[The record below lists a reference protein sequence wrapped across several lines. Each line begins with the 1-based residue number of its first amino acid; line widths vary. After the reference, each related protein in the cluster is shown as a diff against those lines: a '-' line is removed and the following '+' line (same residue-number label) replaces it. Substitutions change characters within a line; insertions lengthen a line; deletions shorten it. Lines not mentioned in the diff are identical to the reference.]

1 MILEAIIN
9 ADYDKSV
16 ERFDLEVVDPGSIV
30 FIGDSMFKNYPINDY
45 FSNNNLV
52 NRGIAGDTAEKVLK
66 RLDQIIKIKPSV
78 VIINAGTNDIVRTNQ
93 TVDQI
98 VRSILKIKFQLEDNL
113 PGVKVYILTLQPVL
127 RDHEITIKEYMKH
140 RNNDIIDSINE
151 ELEVFTSLVDT
162 SSDLKDSNNNLK
174 LSYTTDGL
182 HLTKEGYS
190 VFSQVLARE
199 IEALKLK

>member
-16 ERFDLEVVDPGSIV
+16 ERFDLEVVNLGSIV

-45 FSNNNLV
+45 FSNTNLV

-98 VRSILKIKFQLEDNL
+98 VRTILKIKFQLEDNI

-151 ELEVFTSLVDT
+151 ELDVFTSLVDT

>member
-162 SSDLKDSNNNLK
+162 SSELKDSNNNLK

>member
-45 FSNNNLV
+45 FSNTNLV

>member
-16 ERFDLEVVDPGSIV
+16 ERFDLEVVNLGSIV

-45 FSNNNLV
+45 FSNTNLV

-98 VRSILKIKFQLEDNL
+98 VRTILKIKFQLEDNI

>member
-16 ERFDLEVVDPGSIV
+16 ERFDLEVVNLGSIV

-45 FSNNNLV
+45 FSNTNLV

-162 SSDLKDSNNNLK
+162 SSELKDSNNNLK

>member
-1 MILEAIIN
+1 MILEAIMN

-16 ERFDLEVVDPGSIV
+16 ERFDLEVVNLGSIV

-45 FSNNNLV
+45 FSNTNLV

-98 VRSILKIKFQLEDNL
+98 VRTILKIKFQLEDNI

>member
-45 FSNNNLV
+45 FSNTNLV

-162 SSDLKDSNNNLK
+162 SSELKDSNNNLK

>member
-45 FSNNNLV
+45 FSNTNLV

-78 VIINAGTNDIVRTNQ
+78 IIINAGTNDIVRTNQ

>member
-16 ERFDLEVVDPGSIV
+16 ERFDLEVVNLGSIV

-45 FSNNNLV
+45 FSNTNLV